1 MISNFKYAHPNHP
14 MGDSKILKL
23 DQYVNG
29 VDELIY
35 ILIPKNASTWIKR
48 HFLPSKDYNYYAQ
61 GFAPSH
67 QMVFTSLR
75 DPLDRWISG
84 FAQYVVGNRPEHR
97 FHIDNLDWDQVMEQ
111 MVFDNHTQPQVDFIA
126 NLPRDQVTFFRCDNE
141 LSGHVVN
148 FMSTFGIETKIIL
161 ENNNNW
167 FNITQEQPS
176 KWIEGNCYMA
186 PPQQTIV
193 DKILTKLKQNSKY
206 IDRIQQFYQQDY
218 QLYNTVKY
226 YGTR

>member
-1 MISNFKYAHPNHP
+1 M
-14 MGDSKILKL
+14 
-23 DQYVNG
+23 
-29 VDELIY
+29 
-35 ILIPKNASTWIKR
+35 
-48 HFLPSKDYNYYAQ
+48 
-61 GFAPSH
+61 
-67 QMVFTSLR
+67 FTSLR

-167 FNITQEQPS
+167 FIITQEQPS